1 MLPFEFH
8 SDDSETEN
16 DGSNQRLKSLIKPM
30 LSVVCVN
37 GDYYAYQGES
47 LKHGIGLSKKCKTDR
62 YFITD
67 VIEKLA
73 SKAFLV
79 VADSKV
85 EELSNQKRNGDEE
98 EDEDSRHPSSGVII
112 RSGDVV
118 RFGRVCYLI
127 KETSIDVEKRAVCE
141 ISKR

>member
-1 MLPFEFH
+1 MLPFEFN

-16 DGSNQRLKSLIKPM
+16 DGSNERLKSIIKPM

-37 GDYYAYQGES
+37 GNYYAYQGES
-47 LKHGIGLSKKCKTDR
+47 LKHGIGLNKKCKSDR

-79 VADSKV
+79 VADSKI
-85 EELSNQKRNGDEE
+85 EELNNKKRNKDEDEE
-98 EDEDSRHPSSGVII
+98 ED
-112 RSGDVV
+112 
-118 RFGRVCYLI
+118 
-127 KETSIDVEKRAVCE
+127 
-141 ISKR
+141 

>member
-16 DGSNQRLKSLIKPM
+16 DGSNERLKSLIKPM

-85 EELSNQKRNGDEE
+85 EELNNQNQKS
-98 EDEDSRHPSSGVII
+98 DED
-112 RSGDVV
+112 D
-118 RFGRVCYLI
+118 
-127 KETSIDVEKRAVCE
+127 EDD
-141 ISKR
+141 

>member
-8 SDDSETEN
+8 SDESDTEN
-16 DGSNQRLKSLIKPM
+16 DGSNERLKSLIKPM

-47 LKHGIGLSKKCKTDR
+47 LKHGIGLTKECKTDR

-85 EELSNQKRNGDEE
+85 EELNIQKRKSEEDEE
-98 EDEDSRHPSSGVII
+98 ED
-112 RSGDVV
+112 
-118 RFGRVCYLI
+118 
-127 KETSIDVEKRAVCE
+127 
-141 ISKR
+141 